1 MFTSSPGKGS
11 KFSFIIEEI
20 ENESNYRT
28 IDLHPE
34 MYYSS

>member
-20 ENESNYRT
+20 EHEINYKPF
-28 IDLHPE
+28 DLHPE
-34 MYYSS
+34 IFNSS